1 MIGTA
6 AWSWVDWGGPFI
18 QWGMFSFMRN
28 VTVVLLSQ
36 ILSAGFQGESR
47 LSEVVRVWTLA
58 RSTWAGHL
66 GGLKESIQITRAH
79 TLHDPEHIS
88 ITRSWLNFN
97 STKSG
102 TCFTYYEC

>member
-6 AWSWVDWGGPFI
+6 AWSWVDRGGPFI
-18 QWGMFSFMRN
+18 QWGMLSFMRN

-47 LSEVVRVWTLA
+47 LSEAVRVWTLA

-66 GGLKESIQITRAH
+66 GGLKQRVRITHAY
-79 TLHDPEHIS
+79 TLPA
-88 ITRSWLNFN
+88 WP
-97 STKSG
+97 G
-102 TCFTYYEC
+102 THQHNPALAKF